1 MMVGLHDLMAAGA
14 GSLVGLVLGLVG
26 GGGSLLAV
34 PLLIYGVGVSSP
46 HVAIGTSAIAVAV
59 SALGNLFA
67 HARAGH
73 VKWPCAFTFASAGIV
88 GALAGS
94 SAAKALDGQKLVIL
108 FGLVMLV
115 VGGLMLRG
123 RGNDGNATV
132 RLSRQTAWQML
143 PPLVSIGFGVGLL
156 SGFFGIGG
164 GFLIVPGLM
173 LATDMPL
180 VFAIGTSLVA
190 VAAFGAATALNY
202 AVSGMI
208 DWRLAAAFV
217 VGGIAGGLIGV
228 SLGDVLAARKQ
239 TLGIVFACIVIVTG
253 LYVVTR
259 GVMVLV

>member
-1 MMVGLHDLMAAGA
+1 
-14 GSLVGLVLGLVG
+14 
-26 GGGSLLAV
+26 
-34 PLLIYGVGVSSP
+34 
-46 HVAIGTSAIAVAV
+46 
-59 SALGNLFA
+59 
-67 HARAGH
+67 
-73 VKWPCAFTFASAGIV
+73 
-88 GALAGS
+88 
-94 SAAKALDGQKLVIL
+94 
-108 FGLVMLV
+108 
-115 VGGLMLRG
+115 
-123 RGNDGNATV
+123 
-132 RLSRQTAWQML
+132 
-143 PPLVSIGFGVGLL
+143 
-156 SGFFGIGG
+156 
-164 GFLIVPGLM
+164 M